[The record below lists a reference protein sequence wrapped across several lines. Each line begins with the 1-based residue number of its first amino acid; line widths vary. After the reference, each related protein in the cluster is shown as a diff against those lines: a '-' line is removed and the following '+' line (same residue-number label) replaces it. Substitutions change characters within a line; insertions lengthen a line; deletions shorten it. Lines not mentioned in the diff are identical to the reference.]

1 MGMDEGPPH
10 SALASSR
17 RVTGPVCVLALLV
30 AVLAVTLAGPGQSTE
45 DLAISMV
52 VLLAGEAGVLV
63 VLVRGPRSGN
73 LDLMALGTAG
83 LAGTALALVQPDTPA
98 VILTY
103 VALGGLGMRLP
114 IRPVAAAGTGLV
126 VLAVMNSVAGPTGTS
141 LVALISVDVGM
152 VFVFAVGAFMRTAQI
167 ARWQAQTAQA
177 RAEQVLIELH
187 AAREAQTQAA
197 ALGERARLAREIHDV
212 LAHALPGLILA
223 LDTVDLLLR
232 QGQDGP
238 TQRERIREQVHRDQR
253 IARDGLADTRR
264 AIAALRGDELP
275 GPALLEQLVRDTAA
289 ATGVRAKL
297 TVAGPARPLPPE
309 IGLTLYRT
317 AQEALTNT
325 AKHAGRGASAQL
337 LLVYQRDAVELA
349 IDDVRAPGIPG
360 ANAELTFGGY
370 GLTGMRERAELLG
383 GSLSAGPSAAGFT
396 VRLRLPGAA
405 AEHLSSAQVLVGPGS
420 DPVP

>member
-1 MGMDEGPPH
+1 
-10 SALASSR
+10 
-17 RVTGPVCVLALLV
+17 
-30 AVLAVTLAGPGQSTE
+30 
-45 DLAISMV
+45 
-52 VLLAGEAGVLV
+52 
-63 VLVRGPRSGN
+63 
-73 LDLMALGTAG
+73 
-83 LAGTALALVQPDTPA
+83 
-98 VILTY
+98 
-103 VALGGLGMRLP
+103 
-114 IRPVAAAGTGLV
+114 
-126 VLAVMNSVAGPTGTS
+126 
-141 LVALISVDVGM
+141 
-152 VFVFAVGAFMRTAQI
+152 
-167 ARWQAQTAQA
+167 
-177 RAEQVLIELH
+177 
-187 AAREAQTQAA
+187 
-197 ALGERARLAREIHDV
+197 
-212 LAHALPGLILA
+212 AHALPGLILA

-349 IDDVRAPGIPG
+349 TAVADPRPLVRVLIADDQKVVRDGLVSLLGLLPGIVVVG
-360 ANAELTFGGY
+360 AAVDGDDAVRKAHDLAADVVPMDLNMPRRNGVEAARLLRESRPATSVVVLTTFSDD
-370 GLTGMRERAELLG
+370 AWVF
-383 GSLSAGPSAAGFT
+383 AALRSGA
-396 VRLRLPGAA
+396 RLPDQGRGRRRDSPRHHDGRRRPGAA
-405 AEHLSSAQVLVGPGS
+405 RPICAATAARRLCPR
-420 DPVP
+420 